1 MTTTVRLPPRV
12 EQALAT
18 YCVEARRTKSEVIV
32 ELLEQRYQVS
42 DNVLVIDGG
51 TSGMEMIEDLS
62 NLDFLIVIDVVKTG
76 AMPGTVVKI
85 AGSEI
90 PVFVRSKLSPHQ
102 IALPDVLAS
111 LELLDAMPREIVV
124 LGVEPVSLNLS
135 MEMTPTV
142 AAKIPALVALAAAE
156 LAARGYALAA
166 ATRRVA

>member
-76 AMPGTVVKI
+76 AAPGTVAPSVV
-85 AGSEI
+85 AVHAA
-90 PVFVRSKLSPHQ
+90 PP
-102 IALPDVLAS
+102 
-111 LELLDAMPREIVV
+111 PR
-124 LGVEPVSLNLS
+124 
-135 MEMTPTV
+135 
-142 AAKIPALVALAAAE
+142 
-156 LAARGYALAA
+156 
-166 ATRRVA
+166 